1 MPFIS
6 NCVGFVKF
14 IDIIFTE
21 VKYCCLGGSM
31 RKKENGFTLIELM
44 VTIAVLAIIA
54 MIAVPS
60 FSNMLLKQNLK
71 KSTQELANV
80 LVQARSKAVLE
91 RREVTVQLNTSA
103 VADSL
108 TQLNWMPEGKAV
120 LKTGS
125 PTSIT
130 FLATGLIKS
139 ATADTSF
146 TICEKASG
154 ELSRTVSISRMGTI
168 QQITEGTCS

>member
-1 MPFIS
+1 
-6 NCVGFVKF
+6 
-14 IDIIFTE
+14 
-21 VKYCCLGGSM
+21 M
-31 RKKENGFTLIELM
+31 RQKENGFTLIELM

-80 LVQARSKAVLE
+80 LVQARSKAALE

>member
-1 MPFIS
+1 MIL
-6 NCVGFVKF
+6 NRVK
-14 IDIIFTE
+14 
-21 VKYCCLGGSM
+21 VYCLGGNM
-31 RKKENGFTLIELM
+31 QKNRGFTLIELL
-44 VTIAVLAIIA
+44 VTISVLAIIA
-54 MIAVPS
+54 VLAVPS
-60 FSNMLLKQNLK
+60 FSNILLKQNLK
-71 KSTQELANV
+71 KSTQQLADV
-80 LVQARSKAVLE
+80 LVQARAKAALE
-91 RREVTVQLNTSA
+91 RREITVQLNTSA

-108 TQLNWMPEGKAV
+108 TQLNWVPEGKAV

-139 ATADTSF
+139 ATTDTSF

-154 ELSRTVSISRMGTI
+154 ELSKTVSISKMGTI

>member
-1 MPFIS
+1 ML
-6 NCVGFVKF
+6 
-14 IDIIFTE
+14 
-21 VKYCCLGGSM
+21 LGGSM
-31 RKKENGFTLIELM
+31 QNSRGFTLVELM
-44 VTIAVLAIIA
+44 VTIAVFAIIA
-54 MIAVPS
+54 MLAVPS
-60 FSNMLLKQNLK
+60 FNNILLKQNLK
-71 KSTQELANV
+71 KSTQELASV
-80 LVQARSKAVLE
+80 LVQARSKAALE

-103 VADSL
+103 IADSL

-130 FLATGLIKS
+130 FLASGLIKN
-139 ATADTSF
+139 ATTDTTF
-146 TICEKASG
+146 TICEKTSG